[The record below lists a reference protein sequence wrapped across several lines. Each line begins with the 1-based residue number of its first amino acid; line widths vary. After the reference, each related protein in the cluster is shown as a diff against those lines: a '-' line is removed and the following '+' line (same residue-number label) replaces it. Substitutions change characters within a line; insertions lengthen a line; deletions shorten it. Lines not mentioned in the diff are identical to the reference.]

1 MQSIANKTSGKYYS
15 NEKPWTLQNL
25 KCDFAFPCATQN
37 EIDADG
43 AALLVKNG
51 VKGVFEGANLPTN
64 MGGQNVLRQKNVLYI
79 PGKAANAGG
88 VAVSGFEMS
97 QNAQRLQWKP
107 EEVDK
112 KLQELMENI
121 YKQLKANSGV
131 DGTLEEG
138 ANCAGFLKVVT
149 AMEELGWVY

>member
-1 MQSIANKTSGKYYS
+1 MQSIANKTTGKFYP
-15 NEKPWTLQNL
+15 NEKPWTLQHL

-37 EIDADG
+37 EIDGTG
-43 AALLVKNG
+43 AELLVSNG
-51 VKGVFEGANLPTN
+51 VLGVIEGANLPTT
-64 MGGQNVLRQKNVLYI
+64 MEGQNVLRQKNLLYI

-88 VAVSGFEMS
+88 VGVSGFEMS

-121 YKQLKANSGV
+121 YNQLKANSGN
-131 DGTLEEG
+131 GTLEEG
-138 ANCAGFLKVVT
+138 ANRAGFLKVVQ
-149 AMEELGWVY
+149 AMKELGWIY